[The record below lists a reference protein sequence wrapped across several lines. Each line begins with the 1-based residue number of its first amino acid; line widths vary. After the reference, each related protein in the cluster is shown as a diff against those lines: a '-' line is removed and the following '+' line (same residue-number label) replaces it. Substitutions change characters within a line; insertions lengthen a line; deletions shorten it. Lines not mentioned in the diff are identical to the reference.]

1 MGIGEPAQAILRST
15 SCIHANQRLMHGKC
29 DAPQNFPIPADELI
43 EKAKQLEAAFGG
55 ALDDSLLAPDFRFEF
70 PVISLAREVG

>member
-1 MGIGEPAQAILRST
+1 MCVLMGCDPAPV
-15 SCIHANQRLMHGKC
+15 CRLSYC
-29 DAPQNFPIPADELI
+29 DITQNFSIPADQLI

-70 PVISLAREVG
+70 PVISLTREVGSV